1 MEACAVTTQE
11 YDVDHIFNDLAEG
24 QSYDGQVVA
33 LQTKYRN
40 TDQEAEQGSHC
51 SSHQKCQEESKSR
64 RLNYVSCDLGK
75 QRSGKGSGAH
85 EARVSQTQLSQD
97 TYGQVQGD
105 GQNHVYAQGNQKS
118 L

>member
-1 MEACAVTTQE
+1 MEACAVAAQE

-24 QSYDGQVVA
+24 QGYDGQVVA

-40 TDQEAEQGSHC
+40 TDQEAEQRGYC
-51 SSHQKCQEESKSR
+51 SSHQKCQEEPKPRRVNHVSR
-64 RLNYVSCDLGK
+64 DLGK